1 MYFFSSFCRRTSAE
15 RGEAADAHFFFC
27 SFFAFVF
34 QDILTHMQS
43 VKTLQT
49 LNALVL
55 FRCQLCDEG
64 VRFLAEVIG
73 YVLYVS
79 VFSI

>member
-1 MYFFSSFCRRTSAE
+1 
-15 RGEAADAHFFFC
+15 
-27 SFFAFVF
+27 
-34 QDILTHMQS
+34 MQS

-64 VRFLAEVIG
+64 VRFLAEVECVLCIEC
-73 YVLYVS
+73 VLYIVCVLCIECVLYLAS
-79 VFSI
+79 LVMRA